1 MLFQF
6 ISSYSSLK
14 IYQYPLPSVVPYFT
28 PDEME
33 NMGVF
38 SEDAEKNYYGVSTP

>member
-1 MLFQF
+1 M
-6 ISSYSSLK
+6 K

-28 PDEME
+28 PDVMA

-38 SEDAEKNYYGVSTP
+38 SEDA